1 MTLRELGSLALNWSR
16 YSLTVCFMGQKIW
29 LCFPFKQP
37 LPLRPLSCNIRSNG
51 GREHA
56 SSLQIDE
63 VPIRY
68 GVLPVRLRKKL
79 ETFLQNTA
87 EEIKRASRAQHIY
100 FLHSRGLF
108 VFRSEFEDSQNDAK
122 QCNLYCDP
130 TDLQDCW
137 RNVGA
142 IAGGQT
148 PYMPMT
154 QQIGVL

>member
-1 MTLRELGSLALNWSR
+1 MR
-16 YSLTVCFMGQKIW
+16 QKIW

-51 GREHA
+51 GREHV

-87 EEIKRASRAQHIY
+87 EDIKRASQAQHTYTACSQEDYLFFVQSSKILRMTQSNATCIVIRQIY
-100 FLHSRGLF
+100 R
-108 VFRSEFEDSQNDAK
+108 
-122 QCNLYCDP
+122 
-130 TDLQDCW
+130 T
-137 RNVGA
+137 
-142 IAGGQT
+142 AGGILVQ
-148 PYMPMT
+148 
-154 QQIGVL
+154 